1 MMNNAAAFSSA
12 RLRQQMRLRAR
23 RLPWAGWWAGICGL
37 LFLFCLP
44 CSAADQEFTKVDPRK
59 VEAAFLRNFARYVT
73 WPAHAFAEDH
83 SPWNVC
89 ILGRDPFGAV
99 LEKTFK
105 GRSEQGRT
113 FAIYRADSLA
123 KLPSCQ
129 IVFVAHQEAAK
140 RRAALT
146 ELRNRAVLTVGDA
159 PGFLQE
165 SGIIRFQVK
174 DHVEISVN
182 LDQARSVS
190 LKIQTKMLEV
200 THEVL
205 ENGVVRQQR

>member
-1 MMNNAAAFSSA
+1 MTNNAEAISNA
-12 RLRQQMRLRAR
+12 RLRGEMLPRPRP
-23 RLPWAGWWAGICGL
+23 LPWAGSRAGLFGL
-37 LFLFCLP
+37 LLLFCLP
-44 CSAADQEFTKVDPRK
+44 GFAAGQGSAKANPSQ

-73 WPAHAFAEDH
+73 WPAHAFAEER

-89 ILGRDPFGAV
+89 ILGRDPFGEV
-99 LEKTFK
+99 LEKTLK
-105 GRSEQGRT
+105 GRTEQRRT
-113 FAIYRADSLA
+113 FETFRAEALD

-129 IVFVAHQEAAK
+129 IVFVAYKEAAK

-146 ELRNRAVLTVGDA
+146 ELKNLPVLTVGDA

-165 SGIIRFQVK
+165 GGIIRFQVEEYVK
-174 DHVEISVN
+174 MSIN

-190 LKIQTKMLEV
+190 LKIPTKMLEV

-205 ENGVVRQQR
+205 ENGVVRKQR

>member
-1 MMNNAAAFSSA
+1 MKDTEATNAQ
-12 RLRQQMRLRAR
+12 LPEEMQLRAR
-23 RLPWAGWWAGICGL
+23 RLPRAERWAGIFGL
-37 LFLFCLP
+37 LFLYCQPGFAEGREL
-44 CSAADQEFTKVDPRK
+44 ARVDPRK

-73 WPAHAFAEDH
+73 WPDHAFAEER

-89 ILGRDPFGAV
+89 ILGSDPFGEV
-99 LEKTFK
+99 LERTFK
-105 GRSEQGRT
+105 GRTEQGRP
-113 FAIYRADSLA
+113 FEVFRGESLD

-129 IVFVAHQEAAK
+129 IVFVAHKETAK

-146 ELRNRAVLTVGDA
+146 ELKNRAVLTVGDA
-159 PGFLQE
+159 PRFLQE

>member
-1 MMNNAAAFSSA
+1 MMHNAGATGCAQ
-12 RLRQQMRLRAR
+12 LRGEMRLRAR
-23 RLPWAGWWAGICGL
+23 RLLWAGRWGGICGL
-37 LFLFCLP
+37 LLLFCLP
-44 CSAADQEFTKVDPRK
+44 CFAADQKFAKADPRK

-73 WPAHAFAEDH
+73 WPAHAFAEER

-89 ILGRDPFGAV
+89 ILGRDPFGEV

-105 GRSEQGRT
+105 GRTEQGRT
-113 FAIYRADSLA
+113 FEIFRAEALD

-129 IVFVAHQEAAK
+129 IVFVAYKEAAK
-140 RRAALT
+140 RRAALA
-146 ELRNRAVLTVGDA
+146 ELKKRAVLTVGDA
-159 PGFLQE
+159 PGFLHE
-165 SGIIRFQVK
+165 NGIIRFQVE

-205 ENGVVRQQR
+205 ENGVVRHQR

>member
-1 MMNNAAAFSSA
+1 MMNNAGANNSA
-12 RLRQQMRLRAR
+12 QLRGEMRLRAR
-23 RLPWAGWWAGICGL
+23 PLPWAGCWAGICGL
-37 LFLFCLP
+37 LFLFCPP
-44 CSAADQEFTKVDPRK
+44 CFAADQEFAKANPRQ

-73 WPAHAFAEDH
+73 WPTHAFAEER

-89 ILGRDPFGAV
+89 ILGRDPFGEV

-105 GRSEQGRT
+105 GRTEQGRP
-113 FAIYRADSLA
+113 FEIFRAEALD

-129 IVFVAHQEAAK
+129 IVFVAYKEAAK

-146 ELRNRAVLTVGDA
+146 QLKSQAVLTVGDA
-159 PGFLQE
+159 SGFLQE
-165 SGIIRFQVK
+165 SGIIRFQVE
-174 DHVEISVN
+174 DHVTISVN

-205 ENGVVRQQR
+205 ENGVMRQQR